1 MHHALN
7 SLSEFYF
14 LLENMLAKPDLF
26 FLILEKTNNPTWG
39 ISHVNDLI
47 TLLIFVN
54 FDYLIFIFHCVNI
67 F

>member
-1 MHHALN
+1 MLLN
-7 SLSEFYF
+7 SLSEFCF
-14 LLENMLAKPDLF
+14 LFENMLAKPDL

-39 ISHVNDLI
+39 ISQVNDLI